1 MADSVILAARFV
13 VEHGIEAVSAGL
25 AAGSIE
31 LKLVVRIV
39 ASLLC
44 YICPSTIFI
53 VLFHEVRESVV
64 ACHARA
70 RRWSATWQVSIVK
83 DGFLPIIAALTT
95 KRIGKRRIISAVVLE
110 CTSTPDVKVFDFPC
124 LAVDIVVLHKK
135 GASVIAPRATGSGFG
150 GKRGRWR
157 CW

>member
-1 MADSVILAARFV
+1 MEDSVILAARFV

-53 VLFHEVRESVV
+53 VLFHEVR
-64 ACHARA
+64 
-70 RRWSATWQVSIVK
+70 
-83 DGFLPIIAALTT
+83 
-95 KRIGKRRIISAVVLE
+95 
-110 CTSTPDVKVFDFPC
+110 
-124 LAVDIVVLHKK
+124 
-135 GASVIAPRATGSGFG
+135 
-150 GKRGRWR
+150 
-157 CW
+157 